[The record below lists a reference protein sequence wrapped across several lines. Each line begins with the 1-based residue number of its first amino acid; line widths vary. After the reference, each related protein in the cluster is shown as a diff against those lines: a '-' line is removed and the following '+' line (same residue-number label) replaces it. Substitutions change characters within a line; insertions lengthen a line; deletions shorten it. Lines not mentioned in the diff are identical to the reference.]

1 MTTENFIIQELE
13 RFLKSKNISGISIAL
28 QKPKEEKFGDHA
40 TNIAM
45 QLAGKLKSNP
55 RAIAEEICN
64 FIETGNP
71 YIEKVEIAGP
81 GFINFFAAHENLYE
95 QLAKILQLREKF
107 GRGTIGAGK
116 RAMVEFVSANPT
128 GPLTIGHGRQAVLG
142 DTIAN
147 LLEVVLNL
155 KF

>member
-13 RFLKSKNISGISIAL
+13 RFLKSKNISDISISL

-64 FIETGNP
+64 F
-71 YIEKVEIAGP
+71 
-81 GFINFFAAHENLYE
+81 
-95 QLAKILQLREKF
+95 
-107 GRGTIGAGK
+107 
-116 RAMVEFVSANPT
+116 
-128 GPLTIGHGRQAVLG
+128 
-142 DTIAN
+142 
-147 LLEVVLNL
+147 
-155 KF
+155 